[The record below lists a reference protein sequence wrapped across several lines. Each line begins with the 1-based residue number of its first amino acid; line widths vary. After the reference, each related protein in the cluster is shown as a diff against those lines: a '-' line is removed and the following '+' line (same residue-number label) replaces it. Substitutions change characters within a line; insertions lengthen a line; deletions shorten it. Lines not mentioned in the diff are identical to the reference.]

1 MATCKVRFQHTWPA
15 GRYCPHMAISNVRV
29 QYTWPACH
37 YCPTWLPVRW
47 EFYTPGQLR
56 WEFYT
61 PGQQAVTVPTWPSVM
76 WEFNIPG
83 QQSATVPT
91 WPPVI
96 LVRIQHT
103 WPAGHYCPH
112 MATGENQHTWPAG
125 CYCPTWPP
133 VRWEFNTPGQQTVN
147 VPTWPSVRWEF
158 NTHLAS
164 RPLLSPDDIR
174 FFTGPWCGDR
184 PRWGSCCEC
193 DIEVLADVGD
203 GGQLGEVIG
212 DCRPPGIPLRDV
224 DFIFG
229 LKGSAVF
236 WTAHQTPQQMQST
249 YQTYSQ
255 FSHHDVFSEISHF
268 CDKCCYNFII
278 FHDFNG
284 FLSLL
289 MHVWTSARQYV
300 LCSVAIVSSV
310 RSGHAPSCQ

>member
-1 MATCKVRFQHTWPA
+1 MATCKVRFQ
-15 GRYCPHMAISNVRV
+15 C
-29 QYTWPACH
+29 
-37 YCPTWLPVRW
+37 
-47 EFYTPGQLR
+47 
-56 WEFYT
+56 
-61 PGQQAVTVPTWPSVM
+61 
-76 WEFNIPG
+76 
-83 QQSATVPT
+83 
-91 WPPVI
+91 
-96 LVRIQHT
+96 
-103 WPAGHYCPH
+103 
-112 MATGENQHTWPAG
+112 TWPAG

-133 VRWEFNTPGQQTVN
+133 VRWEFNTPGHQTVT
-147 VPTWPSVRWEF
+147 VPTWPSVRWEFNTLGQWTITVPTCLPVSTPGQQAVTVPRWPPVRREF